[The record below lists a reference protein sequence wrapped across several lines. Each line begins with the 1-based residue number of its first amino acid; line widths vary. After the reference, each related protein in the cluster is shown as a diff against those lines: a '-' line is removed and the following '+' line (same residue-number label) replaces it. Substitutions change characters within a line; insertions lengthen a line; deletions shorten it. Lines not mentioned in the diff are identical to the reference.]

1 MRSLCILGDS
11 IGRGVVLDE
20 ASGRYTVI
28 TDRFSSLLAPMI
40 GARVKNHAAFG
51 STIEKGIKITGR
63 YKDELSSFSAVLLE
77 FGGNDC
83 DFDWAAIA
91 KAPGENH
98 EPKTPLKLFEE
109 KYLELIQA
117 IKQAGGRPL
126 LMNLPPID
134 PLKYFDRISRGLNGE
149 AILEWLGD
157 KARIY
162 RWHEMYSITVQ
173 NLAKLTSTPIID
185 IRSDFLR
192 RKDCPQL
199 ICSDG
204 IHPNAMGHRQM
215 ADTLADFFAVFFQCE
230 SCLSV

>member
-1 MRSLCILGDS
+1 MKSLCILGDS

-20 ASGRYTVI
+20 DSGKYTVI
-28 TDRFSSLLAPMI
+28 TERFSSLLAPRI
-40 GARVKNHAAFG
+40 GARIKNHAAFG
-51 STIEKGIKITGR
+51 STIERGLKITDRHMCEMG
-63 YKDELSSFSAVLLE
+63 SFSAVLLE

-91 KAPGENH
+91 SAPKESH
-98 EPKTPLKLFEE
+98 QPKTPLKLFEE

-117 IKQAGGRPL
+117 VKQAGGRPL

-134 PLKYFDRISRGLNGE
+134 PIKYFDRISKGLNAE

-162 RWHEMYSITVQ
+162 RWHEMYSIAVQ
-173 NLAKLTSTPIID
+173 RVAKLTATPIID
-185 IRSDFLR
+185 IRTDFLS
-192 RKDCPQL
+192 RKDCPEL

-215 ADTLADFFAVFFQCE
+215 ADTLADFFAGFFQSG
-230 SCLSV
+230 SCVPV